1 MCPSVPRRRVR
12 RHKNPVFLVAAS
24 AAQHLRGVRR
34 SSVVGDTRGRFRQTR
49 RQQEVALHGGM
60 GRHVRN
66 IPKRSAPD
74 RQGTQEAG
82 KHPPL
87 AWRAHDRPRAQDHPV
102 AVPGRA
108 RSRAGSAAHSGWP
121 MSSRGVCGLITN
133 SRSVD
138 GSLVANNETKS
149 ASIRS
154 HGGAEGNPVIPVV
167 PTMAPKEAHVRK
179 RV

>member
-121 MSSRGVCGLITN
+121 MSSRGVRGRITN

-149 ASIRS
+149 ASSRS
-154 HGGAEGNPVIPVV
+154 HGGAEGNPVSPVV
-167 PTMAPKEAHVRK
+167 PTMAPK
-179 RV
+179 